1 MVALSL
7 QKLCDVLK
15 QRDIE
20 SETLEVCVRER
31 ESQWHC
37 RFRNILPTGEGLQ
50 WRR

>member
-20 SETLEVCVRER
+20 SETLVCVRER
-31 ESQWHC
+31 VAVALS
-37 RFRNILPTGEGLQ
+37 LQ
-50 WRR
+50 KHTADG